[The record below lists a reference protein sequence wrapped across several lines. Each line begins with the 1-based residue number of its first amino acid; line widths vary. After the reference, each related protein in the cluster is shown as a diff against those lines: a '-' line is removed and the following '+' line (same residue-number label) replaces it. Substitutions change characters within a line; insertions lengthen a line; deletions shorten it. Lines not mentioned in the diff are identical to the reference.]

1 MSPFWRL
8 STVSRHIGDIYRYI
22 YYMRLLPKYGKRLQQ
37 HSVCAFLSFFRSGEY
52 SASAIKSAS
61 VSWNTLIG
69 CPGYLRWANI
79 TTILT
84 LLWIIKFVLA
94 GNGAIYCNRGR
105 NKQVNNRPARRRRR
119 SRSPQEP
126 GATLKV
132 PTAAATT
139 TTRVTSMRT
148 TRMAQSIATASRRIG
163 T

>member
-1 MSPFWRL
+1 MF
-8 STVSRHIGDIYRYI
+8 
-22 YYMRLLPKYGKRLQQ
+22 
-37 HSVCAFLSFFRSGEY
+37 AFLSFFRSGEY

-105 NKQVNNRPARRRRR
+105 NKQVNNRPGRRRRP
-119 SRSPQEP
+119 PQEP
-126 GATLKV
+126 GVTPKV

-139 TTRVTSMRT
+139 TATRVASMRT
-148 TRMAQSIATASRRIG
+148 TRMAQCIATASHRFGTQLQTATRRQCRRFGLDYGHISSSISG
-163 T
+163 TKVAEDKT